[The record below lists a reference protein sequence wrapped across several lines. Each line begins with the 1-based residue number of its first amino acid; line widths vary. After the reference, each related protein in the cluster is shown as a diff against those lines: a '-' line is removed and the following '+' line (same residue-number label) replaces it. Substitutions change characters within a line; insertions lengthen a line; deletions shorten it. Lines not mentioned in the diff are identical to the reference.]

1 MTENNVLINNSEI
14 FLLNSPI
21 VRNVKT
27 EVLIDLKDYSVSE
40 L

>member
-1 MTENNVLINNSEI
+1 MIESIEN
-14 FLLNSPI
+14 LNSPI

-27 EVLIDLKDYSVSE
+27 EVLINLKDYSVSE